1 MCIAQGAI
9 TTFIYL
15 GSWSA
20 IVYYM
25 THRPCD
31 HIRMPIAIIIANAI
45 VLCTLLE
52 SDCHVNYIKTG
63 AATEAV
69 LLFVLFINVGDRSAN
84 TTRDPSTTGPTGGN
98 QQETGRM
105 EETTGGEED

>member
-15 GSWSA
+15 ASWSV

-31 HIRMPIAIIIANAI
+31 HILIPIAIIVANAI
-45 VLCTLLE
+45 ALITLLE

-63 AATEAV
+63 AATVAV
-69 LLFVLFINVGDRSAN
+69 LIFVLFINVGDRSAN
-84 TTRDPSTTGPTGGN
+84 STRDSGSARPAGAD
-98 QQETGRM
+98 QQETRGV
-105 EETTGGEED
+105 EEGTGGEKD